1 MIVGVVISNLL
12 YLIVALAVAVIG
24 ALVVVLRHRK
34 PKSVE
39 ANVASFHRGLRALAP
54 DQPSGPSGSG
64 PSWGGA
70 SRRAATTPTSF
81 KRPASSGGEEPS
93 EMAPAGDHDELA
105 GPEEDDHV
113 GEGDDELDVAGE
125 TSAEEGSDVAGGD
138 VDGGDVAG
146 GDVEGGGEAGGG
158 EAGGGDEGGGDEGGD
173 EDPSGVDPVHLESR
187 KRRPSS
193 GSASR
198 ADDESGVP
206 TEEAG
211 TG

>member
-1 MIVGVVISNLL
+1 MIVGVVVSNLL
-12 YLIVALAVAVIG
+12 YLLGAVVVAVIG

-54 DQPSGPSGSG
+54 DQPAVPSGSG

-70 SRRAATTPTSF
+70 HRPAAATPTF
-81 KRPASSGGEEPS
+81 PRPADRS
-93 EMAPAGDHDELA
+93 PA
-105 GPEEDDHV
+105 
-113 GEGDDELDVAGE
+113 
-125 TSAEEGSDVAGGD
+125 
-138 VDGGDVAG
+138 
-146 GDVEGGGEAGGG
+146 AGGG
-158 EAGGGDEGGGDEGGD
+158 LDEAGEPAAGHAPDDPAGPAAEADHEPEGDAGVPPADEGVDAVGDPEGGAEPEGAEAATASGGDR
-173 EDPSGVDPVHLESR
+173 VHVTTR

-193 GSASR
+193 GSNPR
-198 ADDESGVP
+198 ANHESEVP